1 MSELDGM
8 DVKILAVLQ
17 GNARISNHDLAEQ
30 IGLSPSPCW
39 RRVKRLEDEGIIDR
53 YAALL
58 RPEAVGL
65 HITAYAHVMLENH
78 HSETVRAF
86 DDAIATQENV
96 LECCSTSGGYDYL
109 LKVIAPSMAAYEK
122 FLSTFLLVL
131 PPVRSVSTSFVL
143 KQKKSTTM
151 LPLTTA
157 LG

>member
-1 MSELDGM
+1 MADLDGM
-8 DVKILAVLQ
+8 DIKILAVLQ
-17 GNARISNHDLAEQ
+17 ANARISNHDLAERV
-30 IGLSPSPCW
+30 GLSPSPCW
-39 RRVKRLEDEGIIDR
+39 RRVKRLEEEGIIDR

-58 RPEAVGL
+58 KPEAVGL

-78 HSETVRAF
+78 HSETVQAF
-86 DDAIATQENV
+86 DAAIATQENV

-151 LPLTTA
+151 LPLGSA
-157 LG
+157 LD